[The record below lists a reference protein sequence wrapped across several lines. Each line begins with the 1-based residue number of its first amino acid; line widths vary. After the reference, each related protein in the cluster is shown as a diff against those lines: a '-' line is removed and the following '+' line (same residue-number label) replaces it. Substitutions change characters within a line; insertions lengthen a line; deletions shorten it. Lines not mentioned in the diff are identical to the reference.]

1 MPTSYIYETFTR
13 FHNGKSQFTLNRLI
27 DEQIGRLKDAGE
39 KAVLIA
45 ELHTGTTTFNGRLQS

>member
-1 MPTSYIYETFTR
+1 
-13 FHNGKSQFTLNRLI
+13 LI

-45 ELHTGTTTFNGRLQS
+45 ELHTGTDYF